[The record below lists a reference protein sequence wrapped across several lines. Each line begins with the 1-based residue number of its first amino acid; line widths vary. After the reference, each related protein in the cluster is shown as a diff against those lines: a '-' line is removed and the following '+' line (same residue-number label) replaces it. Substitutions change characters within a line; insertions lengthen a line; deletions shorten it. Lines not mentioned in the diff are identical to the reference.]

1 MERAC
6 RLATPPRVGLSATL
20 ALAVVAP
27 AAHADNEFEV
37 SVSKGQVVVT
47 AKGEWHINQ
56 EFPWKLVVGDTKL
69 DKTKFNLT
77 EKVATV
83 TNAPA
88 GAGKVKGAVYSHD
101 ACHTLRKGNHNP
113 LRLSPPKSPVG

>member
-1 MERAC
+1 MRAEWL
-6 RLATPPRVGLSATL
+6 RPLVGLSAAL
-20 ALAVVAP
+20 ALAFVAP
-27 AAHADNEFEV
+27 TAKADNEFEV

-47 AKGEWHINQ
+47 AKGDWHINQ
-56 EFPWKLVVGDTKL
+56 DFPWKLVVGDTKL

-88 GAGKVKGAVYSHD
+88 GAGKVKGAVCSHD
-101 ACHTLRKGNHNP
+101 ACHTLEKEITIP
-113 LRLSPPKSPVG
+113 